1 MKRSRFIGGLA
12 ATALL
17 PLLARAQGAWPNRP
31 IKLYQGFPPGG
42 NVDTIA
48 RVIGNELART
58 LAQPVVVESRAGAG
72 GTLASDVVAKA
83 PPDGYSLVLISA
95 SHATGAALAKTL
107 PYAPVD
113 SFAMIS
119 TVVTY
124 PFIVLVRSDSPYR
137 SFGELVAAARAKPES
152 LAFGTTG
159 IGSIYQLVT
168 ESLAKQAGVKFLH
181 VPYKG
186 EAPIMVALLSGE
198 IPFSLATPT
207 LALTNIKA
215 GKVRALATTGTERW
229 RFLPDVP
236 TVSEAGVPGFHAESW
251 MGLATTAGTP
261 PAVIARLNEEV
272 KRALQSAEVRARLDQ
287 LGTDPVYSTAEAM
300 RRRVAEDVQRW
311 KQVVKDAGI
320 EPQ

>member
-1 MKRSRFIGGLA
+1 MKRSRFLA
-12 ATALL
+12 GVLATAFL
-17 PLLARAQGAWPNRP
+17 PLLAHAQAGYPNRP

-58 LAQPVVVESRAGAG
+58 LGQPVVVESKPGAG
-72 GTLASDVVAKA
+72 GTLASDAVAKA
-83 PPDGYSLVLISA
+83 PADGYSLVLMSA
-95 SHATGAALAKTL
+95 SHATGAALAKSL
-107 PYAPVD
+107 PYQPVD

-119 TVVTY
+119 TVVSY
-124 PFIVLVRSDSPYR
+124 PFVVLVRSDSPYR
-137 SFGELVAAARAKPES
+137 NFGELLAAARAKPES
-152 LAFGTTG
+152 LGFGSTG
-159 IGSIYQLVT
+159 IGSIYQLAT

-186 EAPIMVALLSGE
+186 EAPMTVALLSGE
-198 IPFSLATPT
+198 IPFTFATPT
-207 LALTNIKA
+207 LALSNIKA
-215 GKVRALATTGTERW
+215 GKVRALATTGDQRW
-229 RFLPDVP
+229 RLLPDVP
-236 TVSEAGVPGFHAESW
+236 TVAEAGVRGYEAESW

-261 PAVIARLNEEV
+261 PAVVARLNDEV

-287 LGTDPVYSTAEAM
+287 LGSEPVYSTPESM
-300 RRRVAEDVQRW
+300 RKRVADDVGRW

>member
-1 MKRSRFIGGLA
+1 MQRSRFLA
-12 ATALL
+12 GALAL
-17 PLLARAQGAWPNRP
+17 AFVPLFAHAQGAYPNRP
-31 IKLYQGFPPGG
+31 VKLYQGFPPGG

-58 LAQPVVVESRAGAG
+58 LGQAVVVESKPGAG
-72 GTLASDVVAKA
+72 GTLASDAVAKA
-83 PPDGYSLVLISA
+83 APDGHSLVLMSA
-95 SHATGAALAKTL
+95 SHATGAALAKSL
-107 PYAPVD
+107 PYQPVD
-113 SFAMIS
+113 GFAMIS

-137 SFGELVAAARAKPES
+137 NFGELLAAARAKPES
-152 LAFGTTG
+152 LGFGSTG
-159 IGSIYQLVT
+159 IGSIYQLAT

-186 EAPIMVALLSGE
+186 EAPMMVALLSGE
-198 IPFSLATPT
+198 IPFTFATPT

-215 GKVRALATTGTERW
+215 GKVRALATTGGERW

-236 TVSEAGVPGFHAESW
+236 TVGEAGVRGYEAESW

-261 PAVIARLNEEV
+261 PAIVARLNEEV

-287 LGTDPVYSTAEAM
+287 LGSEPVYSTSESM
-300 RRRVAEDVQRW
+300 RKRVADDVQRW
-311 KQVVKDAGI
+311 KQVVRDAGI